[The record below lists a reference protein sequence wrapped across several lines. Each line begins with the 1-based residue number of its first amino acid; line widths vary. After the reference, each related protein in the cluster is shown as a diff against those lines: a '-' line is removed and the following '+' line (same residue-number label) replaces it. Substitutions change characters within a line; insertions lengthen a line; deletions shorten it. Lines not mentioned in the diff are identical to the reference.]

1 MASRQPLVLVD
12 GRVRQLPSGDT
23 LQVDLTLTAGQN
35 LAPRQVVYI
44 RRTGGV
50 PGRAYLAQANA
61 NTTADF
67 AFIAGMT
74 LESALTGNAVKV
86 RFAGFVPGF
95 TGLTPGEWYWLH
107 KDIAGAVTTTQ
118 SGRKRLIGVAT
129 DSTTIFLQPMGVSS
143 P

>member
-1 MASRQPLVLVD
+1 MASRQPLVMLD
-12 GRVRQLPSGDT
+12 GRVRQLPAGDT

-35 LAPRQVVYI
+35 LSPRQVVYI
-44 RRTGGV
+44 RRAGGV

-61 NTTADF
+61 NTTADL

-74 LESALTGNAVKV
+74 LEAATTGQPVKV
-86 RFAGFVPGF
+86 RFAGFVTGF

-107 KDIAGAVTTTQ
+107 KDTAGAITTTQ

-129 DSTTIFLQPMGVSS
+129 DANTVFLQPMGVSA